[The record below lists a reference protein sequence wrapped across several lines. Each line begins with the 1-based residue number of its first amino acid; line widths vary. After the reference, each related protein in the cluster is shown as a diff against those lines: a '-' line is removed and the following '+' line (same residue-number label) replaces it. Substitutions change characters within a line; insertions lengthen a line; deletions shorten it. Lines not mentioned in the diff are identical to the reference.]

1 MGTNLGGKMDFI
13 SHYSKV
19 ITIQEVM
26 RKVVMTA
33 YWYALQSKPNKE
45 DALFDQLENQGID
58 VFYPRIRVTP
68 VNPRAK
74 KLKAY
79 FPGYMF
85 IHADLEETGIS
96 TFQWMPF
103 ARGMVAFDQEP
114 ATVPETLINAIRKR
128 VENVNAAG
136 GEVFE
141 GLQKGETVL
150 IQEGPFA
157 GYEAIF
163 DLRLTGSERVRV
175 LIKLLS
181 QRQVPVELSAG
192 QIRRNNRKKKTP

>member
-1 MGTNLGGKMDFI
+1 MA
-13 SHYSKV
+13 
-19 ITIQEVM
+19 
-26 RKVVMTA
+26 RKKTMTA

-45 DALFDQLENQGID
+45 DALFDQLQLQGLE
-58 VFYPRIRVTP
+58 VFFPRIRVNP

-74 KLKAY
+74 KVKAY

-85 IHADLEETGIS
+85 VNTDLKEIGIS

-103 ARGMVAFDQEP
+103 AKGMVAFDQEP

-128 VENVNAAG
+128 VEQVNAAG

-141 GLQKGETVL
+141 GLQKGETVF
-150 IQEGPFA
+150 IQDGPFA

-163 DLRLTGSERVRV
+163 DLRLSGSERVRV

-181 QRQVPVELSAG
+181 QRQVPIELGAG
-192 QIRRNNRKKKTP
+192 QIRRNSRKKKIS

>member
-1 MGTNLGGKMDFI
+1 
-13 SHYSKV
+13 
-19 ITIQEVM
+19 
-26 RKVVMTA
+26 MTS

-45 DALFDQLENQGID
+45 DALFEQLQNQGVE
-58 VFYPRIRVTP
+58 VFFPRIRVNP

-74 KLKAY
+74 KVKAY

-85 IHADLEETGIS
+85 VYTNLQEIGVS

-103 ARGMVAFDQEP
+103 ARGMVVFDQEP
-114 ATVPETLINAIRKR
+114 ATVPESLISAIRKR
-128 VENVNAAG
+128 VEQVNAAG

-141 GLQKGETVL
+141 GLHKGETVV
-150 IQEGPFA
+150 IQDGPFA

-181 QRQVPVELSAG
+181 QRQVPVELGVG
-192 QIRRNNRKKKTP
+192 QIRRNNRKKKIS

>member
-1 MGTNLGGKMDFI
+1 
-13 SHYSKV
+13 
-19 ITIQEVM
+19 
-26 RKVVMTA
+26 MTA

-45 DALFDQLENQGID
+45 DALFDQLQIQDFE
-58 VFYPRIRVTP
+58 VFFPRIRVNP

-74 KLKAY
+74 KIKAY

-85 IHADLEETGIS
+85 VHTDLQAIGIS

-103 ARGMVAFDQEP
+103 ARGMVTFDQEP
-114 ATVPETLINAIRKR
+114 ATVPESLINAIRKR
-128 VENVNAAG
+128 VEQVNAAG

-141 GLQKGETVL
+141 GLQKGEIVF
-150 IQEGPFA
+150 IQDGPFA

-181 QRQVPVELSAG
+181 QRQVPVELGVG
-192 QIRRNNRKKKTP
+192 QIRRSSRKKKIS

>member
-1 MGTNLGGKMDFI
+1 
-13 SHYSKV
+13 
-19 ITIQEVM
+19 
-26 RKVVMTA
+26 MTA

-45 DALFDQLENQGID
+45 DALFEQLQTQGFE
-58 VFYPRIRVTP
+58 VFFPRIRMNP

-74 KLKAY
+74 KIKAY

-85 IHADLEETGIS
+85 VLTDIQAVGIS

-114 ATVPETLINAIRKR
+114 ATVPEALIHAIRRR
-128 VENVNAAG
+128 VEEVNEAG
-136 GEVFE
+136 GEVFD
-141 GLQKGETVL
+141 GLRKGDSVF
-150 IQEGPFA
+150 IHDGPFA

-163 DLRLTGSERVRV
+163 DLRLPGSERVRV

-181 QRQVPVELSAG
+181 QRQVPVELGSG
-192 QIRRNNRKKKTP
+192 QIRRDTRKKKTSL